1 MNVIFWLLLFIVLV
15 VIEIVSLQLVS
26 IWFSCGALASIIVA
40 LLGGGIEGQ
49 LVAFIIVSL
58 FSLIMVKPI
67 ATKYFSGHVTK
78 TNVDSL
84 IGMTAKVI
92 QEVNNQ
98 AGYGAA
104 LLNGQEWT
112 AVAEDDN
119 AVIKPGEYVVVK
131 KISGVKLIV
140 EKKED
145 VKC

>member
-1 MNVIFWLLLFIVLV
+1 MNVIIWLLLFIVLV
-15 VIEIVSLQLVS
+15 ILEIVTLQLVS
-26 IWFSCGALASIIVA
+26 IWFACGALASIIVT
-40 LLGGGIEGQ
+40 LLGVGIEGQ
-49 LVAFIIVSL
+49 LSAFIIVSL

-67 ATKYFSGHVTK
+67 ASKYFSSQVTK

-84 IGMTAKVI
+84 IGMTAKII
-92 QEVNNQ
+92 QTVNNQ
-98 AGYGAA
+98 EGYGAA

-119 AVIKPGEYVVVK
+119 AVIKPGEYVIVK

-145 VKC
+145 ITC